1 MRTSSC
7 MRQPF
12 VNSFLIPFFVKVLNH
27 PNTTCGDAEER
38 KNQHYC
44 ITDLSSYVEQPDI
57 TDVPYDHQFIL
68 GFKNNPMD
76 YDDIFG
82 EGVYDHFMSNFWLYF
97 YIYDF
102 FIAKFSSW
110 WRNGCNDG
118 EHKQHLLVLT
128 VISPFN
134 SARRHRRKYVLWR
147 VKYSRKMRRQAYLSM
162 RSSSQNWA

>member
-1 MRTSSC
+1 MSHANEFVHASTA
-7 MRQPF
+7 F

-44 ITDLSSYVEQPDI
+44 ITDLQSYVEQPDI

-82 EGVYDHFMSNFWLYF
+82 EGVYDHFMSNF
-97 YIYDF
+97 
-102 FIAKFSSW
+102 
-110 WRNGCNDG
+110 
-118 EHKQHLLVLT
+118 
-128 VISPFN
+128 
-134 SARRHRRKYVLWR
+134 
-147 VKYSRKMRRQAYLSM
+147 
-162 RSSSQNWA
+162 